1 MALDRYERTSLLQKT
16 EPITDA
22 GARQALASSQ
32 SLQARLDSIS
42 AFALGELQTKATQE
56 GQLYGVKTA
65 PTLKQVAE
73 AVKVGDD
80 VRGLFAKEGSVFG
93 DAARKV
99 QGDLF
104 RQDSYANFA
113 SQIETISKNLD
124 KGGLIT
130 LPEVDKISNEIQ
142 ANINATVEL
151 LKDIDPEQAV
161 KFNASAHILGN
172 TLFDK
177 INTKALELEG
187 ERRVQQVS
195 IYEQSYKDNFAMT
208 LIQSGGDLATAKVK
222 MAAGRQ
228 ELESNY
234 ALLPDGA
241 KKVLAINEL
250 DESIMAETI
259 GQIFANN
266 RKYYDNFD
274 SVYRALASNNP
285 PEEMAFYNEMTRA
298 TKLKVLTKLKD
309 ENRVLV
315 QIGNDKIAK
324 EKLDDTVLANEL
336 AMQYIDTK
344 DPKIL
349 VQLKEISSRNPN
361 AISFTQIRTL
371 QTDEKAWKIDPEDE
385 FTPSVSRFKEQIING
400 DFLTYD
406 DMQRSALAQGHSQA
420 MIDQVFS
427 KNLQSKQVRLEEAA
441 IKDAVNRVV
450 NPGATKNVKAK
461 TKNRIQQIVND
472 KQEEATINGTPFN
485 QRDAIDKATK
495 QVMEE
500 KQDKRLSTKEENLQ
514 QVFEA
519 YRVGDIYD
527 SLPKSEDGRLIID
540 MQSPEMAVI
549 IKEIREEKGDN
560 AARDIFNELS
570 QIQNLRIQQDNR

>member
-1 MALDRYERTSLLQKT
+1 
-16 EPITDA
+16 
-22 GARQALASSQ
+22 
-32 SLQARLDSIS
+32 
-42 AFALGELQTKATQE
+42 
-56 GQLYGVKTA
+56 
-65 PTLKQVAE
+65 
-73 AVKVGDD
+73 
-80 VRGLFAKEGSVFG
+80 
-93 DAARKV
+93 
-99 QGDLF
+99 
-104 RQDSYANFA
+104 
-113 SQIETISKNLD
+113 
-124 KGGLIT
+124 
-130 LPEVDKISNEIQ
+130 
-142 ANINATVEL
+142 
-151 LKDIDPEQAV
+151 
-161 KFNASAHILGN
+161 
-172 TLFDK
+172 
-177 INTKALELEG
+177 
-187 ERRVQQVS
+187 
-195 IYEQSYKDNFAMT
+195 MT

-241 KKVLAINEL
+241 KKALAINEL

-309 ENRVLV
+309 ENRILV

-361 AISFTQIRTL
+361 AMSFKDIRTL

-450 NPGATKNVKAK
+450 SPGATKNVKAK

-472 KQEEATINGTPFN
+472 KQKEATTNGTPFN

>member
-1 MALDRYERTSLLQKT
+1 MALDRYERTSLLQRT
-16 EPITDA
+16 VPITDA
-22 GARQALASSQ
+22 GSRQALASSQ

-42 AFALGELQTKATQE
+42 TFALGELQAKAAQE

-80 VRGLFAKEGSVFG
+80 VRGLFAEEGSVFG

-113 SQIETISKNLD
+113 SQIETISINLD
-124 KGGLIT
+124 KGGVIT

-142 ANINATVEL
+142 ANINATVDL
-151 LKDIDPEQAV
+151 LKDIDPAQAV

-241 KKVLAINEL
+241 KKALAINEL

-259 GQIFANN
+259 GQIFATN

-309 ENRVLV
+309 ENRILV

-324 EKLDDTVLANEL
+324 EKLDDTVLANDL

-361 AISFTQIRTL
+361 AMSFTQIRTL

-406 DMQRSALAQGHSQA
+406 EMQRSALAQGHSQA

-427 KNLQSKQVRLEEAA
+427 KNLQSKQVRLEQAA

-450 NPGATKNVKAK
+450 NPGATKNVKVK
-461 TKNRIQQIVND
+461 VKNRIQQIVND
-472 KQEEATINGTPFN
+472 KQEEAQINGTTFN
-485 QRDAIDKATK
+485 SKDAIDKATK
-495 QVMEE
+495 QVKEE
-500 KQDKRLSTKEENLQ
+500 KQDKLLSTKEEKLR

-519 YRVGDIYD
+519 NRVGDMYD
-527 SLPKSEDGRLIID
+527 SLPKSEDGRLVID
-540 MQSPEMAVI
+540 MQSPEMTAI
-549 IKEIREEKGDN
+549 IREIREERGDP
-560 AARDIFNELS
+560 AARDIFSELS
-570 QIQNLRIQQDNR
+570 LIQNLRIQQDNR

>member
-22 GARQALASSQ
+22 SARQALASSQ

-42 AFALGELQTKATQE
+42 AFALGQLQTKATQE

-80 VRGLFAKEGSVFG
+80 VRNLFAKEGSVFG

-151 LKDIDPEQAV
+151 LKDIDPEQAI

-195 IYEQSYKDNFAMT
+195 IYEKSYSNNFAMT
-208 LIQSGGDLATAKVK
+208 LIQSGGDIATTKVK

-241 KKVLAINEL
+241 KKALAIDEL

-298 TKLKVLTKLKD
+298 TRLKVLTKLKD
-309 ENRVLV
+309 ENRILV
-315 QIGNDKIAK
+315 QIGNDKVDK
-324 EKLDDTVLANEL
+324 EKLDDTVLANDL

-371 QTDEKAWKIDPEDE
+371 QTDEKAWQIDPEDE

-400 DFLTYD
+400 TFLTYD
-406 DMQRSALAQGHSQA
+406 EMQRSALAQGHSQA
-420 MIDQVFS
+420 MIDQVFA

-450 NPGATKNVKAK
+450 SPNASKGVKVK
-461 TKNRIQQIVND
+461 TTNRIQQIVND
-472 KQEEATINGTPFN
+472 KQEEASINGTPFN
-485 QRDAIDKATK
+485 SKDAIDKATK
-495 QVMEE
+495 QVIEE
-500 KQDKRLSTKEENLQ
+500 KQDTRLLTREENLRQ
-514 QVFEA
+514 IFTFN
-519 YRVGDIYD
+519 RVGDIYD
-527 SLPKSEDGRLIID
+527 SLPKSKDGRLIID
-540 MQSPEMAVI
+540 MQSPEMIVI
-549 IKEIREEKGDN
+549 IKEIREERGND
-560 AARDIFNELS
+560 AAKDIFNELS

>member
-1 MALDRYERTSLLQKT
+1 MALDRYERTSLLQKN

-42 AFALGELQTKATQE
+42 VFALGELQTKATQE

-65 PTLKQVAE
+65 PTLQQVAE
-73 AVKVGDD
+73 AVKVGED

-113 SQIETISKNLD
+113 SQIETISTNLD
-124 KGGLIT
+124 KGGIIT
-130 LPEVDKISNEIQ
+130 LPEVDKISSEIQ

-187 ERRVQQVS
+187 ERRAKQVS
-195 IYEQSYKDNFAMT
+195 IYEQSYSNNFAMT
-208 LIQSGGDLATAKVK
+208 LIQSGGDLALTKVK

-241 KKVLAINEL
+241 KKALAINEL

-259 GQIFANN
+259 GQMFATN

-298 TKLKVLTKLKD
+298 TKLKVLKNLKD
-309 ENRVLV
+309 ESRVLV

-324 EKLDDTVLANEL
+324 EKLDDTVLANDL
-336 AMQYIDTK
+336 AMQYVDTK
-344 DPKIL
+344 DPNIL
-349 VQLKEISSRNPN
+349 VQLKEISARNPN
-361 AISFTQIRTL
+361 AISFKDIKTL

-385 FTPSVSRFKEQIING
+385 FTPSVNRFKEQIIDGN
-400 DFLTYD
+400 FLTYD

-420 MIDQVFS
+420 MIDQVFAKS
-427 KNLQSKQVRLEEAA
+427 LQSKQVRLEEMAV
-441 IKDAVNRVV
+441 KDAVNNILNPNASKSSQLKTTRRVD
-450 NPGATKNVKAK
+450 
-461 TKNRIQQIVND
+461 QIVNT
-472 KQEEATINGTPFN
+472 KKEEANINGTPFN
-485 QRDAIDKATK
+485 LKEEITKASK
-495 QVMEE
+495 QVIEE
-500 KQDKRLSTKEENLQ
+500 KQDRRLSTKVENLRE
-514 QVFEA
+514 VFKIN
-519 YRVGDIYD
+519 RVGDIYD
-527 SLPKSEDGRLIID
+527 DLPKSEDGRLIID

-549 IKEIREEKGDN
+549 IKEIREERGDD
-560 AARDIFNELS
+560 AARDIFSELS